1 MPNHTPQPLAGVTA
15 LVTTGP
21 TREPIDPVRYI
32 SNRSSGK
39 TGLAIARSLVE
50 AGARTIVVCGPTIEP
65 APAGVELL
73 PVETAAEMREACAA
87 ALPVDVAVCVAAVA
101 DWRVR
106 QASAE
111 KLTKSAG
118 VTTLELVANPDILH
132 ELSRPGPRRPRLV
145 VGFAGETGLVLER
158 AVAKRRRKGCD
169 WIVANDLAAPGVF
182 GGEHNRV
189 ALITA
194 AGVESWPLMAKTAI
208 ADRLVDRIAGHV
220 TDNHLV
226 RHRRTEC
233 SAR

>member
-1 MPNHTPQPLAGVTA
+1 MPNHTPPLAGVTA

-50 AGARTIVVCGPTIEP
+50 AGARTIVVRGPTVEP
-65 APAGVELL
+65 APEGVELL
-73 PVETAAEMREACAA
+73 QVETAAEMHEACDA

-106 QASAE
+106 RVGGE
-111 KLTKSAG
+111 KLTKAAG
-118 VTTLELVANPDILH
+118 APILELVENPDILRG
-132 ELSRPGPRRPRLV
+132 LSRPGPRRPRLV

-182 GGEHNRV
+182 GGDHNRV

-194 AGVESWPLMAKTAI
+194 AGVEPWPHMAKTGI
-208 ADRLVDRIAGHV
+208 ADRLVDRIAGHL
-220 TDNHLV
+220 TTTHLV